1 MNRSR
6 ARHRLRRSS
15 HPALRLRP
23 NDRTVRRG
31 PVHAVRALLAGAV
44 GLLLLTGTALGVA
57 HAAQAEVPVPAAYV
71 SDR

>member
-1 MNRSR
+1 M
-6 ARHRLRRSS
+6 
-15 HPALRLRP
+15 
-23 NDRTVRRG
+23 RRG
-31 PVHAVRALLAGAV
+31 PVRTVRALLAGAV

>member
-57 HAAQAEVPVPAAYV
+57 HVAQADVPVPAAYV